1 LSTMTFIELGCKEP
15 FLTILKR
22 RGFTNPL
29 PVQASTFEMAL
40 LGRDVLVQSQTGS
53 GKTLAYALPLLHRG
67 HPASKPQTIVLTP
80 TRELA
85 QQVHAEVRILQPNIP
100 IALLVGG
107 VSYVPQLKALST
119 GASFIVGTPGR
130 VLDHV
135 ERGTLKLADIKHI
148 VLDECDEMLNV
159 GFLGD
164 VEKILTKIKGKP
176 QILLFSATLPL
187 PIKKLSNR
195 FLKDPFL
202 FNQATESGTG
212 SHIDIEHTPIQ
223 VEDRQQVHAI
233 VNLVAHDQP
242 HAALIFCKTKHKC
255 EQVSDELN
263 ALGLSAAFLHGDL
276 KQNSRTRV
284 LDNFK
289 HRKLKYLVATDVAA
303 RGLDIS
309 GLPMVI
315 HVGVPNQMENY
326 IHRSGR
332 TGRAGAKGVSVAL
345 VNRKESQL
353 LRSWSKRLG
362 FQLQWRNVPDPVE
375 VMKSKSIGLLDRIQ
389 AKITPSMLESA
400 RTLLESDTPENL
412 IAGLLGM
419 TEMSGV
425 TALPSIERPSES
437 DYKPDRK
444 RPFRPHDKKF
454 DRKKKF
460 GGKPSRFKKKFSA
473 S

>member
-1 LSTMTFIELGCKEP
+1 MSTITFRELGCEEP
-15 FLTILKR
+15 FLSILNR
-22 RGFTNPL
+22 RGFTQPL
-29 PVQASTFEMAL
+29 PVQASTFKMAL
-40 LGRDVLVQSQTGS
+40 AGRDVLVQSQTGS
-53 GKTLAYALPLLHRG
+53 GKTLAYALPLLHKG
-67 HPASKPQTIVLTP
+67 HLASKPQTIVLTP

-85 QQVHAEVRILQPNIP
+85 QQVHTEVKFLQPQIP

-164 VEKILTKIKGKP
+164 VEKILNKIKGKP

-187 PIKKLSNR
+187 PIRKLANR
-195 FLKDPFL
+195 FLKDPFQ
-202 FNQATESGTG
+202 FSQTTESSTG

-284 LDNFK
+284 LDKFK

-303 RGLDIS
+303 RGLDIN

-353 LRSWSKRLG
+353 LRVWSKRLG
-362 FQLQWRNVPDPVE
+362 FQLHWRNVPNPVE
-375 VMKSKSIGLLDRIQ
+375 VMKSKSIGLLDRIRDK
-389 AKITPSMLESA
+389 ASPSLVETA
-400 RTLLESDTPENL
+400 RILLESDTPENL

-419 TEMSGV
+419 TEMNGV
-425 TALPSIERPSES
+425 SKLAELPKPSKIDHKTE
-437 DYKPDRK
+437 RK
-444 RPFRPHDKKF
+444 RPFRSHHKKF
-454 DRKKKF
+454 DRNKSF
-460 GGKPSRFKKKFSA
+460 GSSTSRFKRKHRP
-473 S
+473 